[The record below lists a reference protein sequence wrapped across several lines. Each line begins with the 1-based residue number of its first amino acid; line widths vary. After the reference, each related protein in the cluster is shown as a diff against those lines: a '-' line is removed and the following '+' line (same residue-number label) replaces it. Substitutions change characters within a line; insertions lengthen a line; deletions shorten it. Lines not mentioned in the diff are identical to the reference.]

1 MLTRQKVTLSHYKD
15 YHDIL
20 LKSRTVRK
28 HTSNEKKTKEQHA
41 CFLHYSTICQEGKKK
56 KTATRTTIKTNAI
69 ISKFQ
74 EKFSVEQE
82 PPQNSSVALKELQY
96 KLEVKKK

>member
-28 HTSNEKKTKEQHA
+28 HTSNEKKTKNSMHV
-41 CFLHYSTICQEGKKK
+41 FYIIRPFVRKVK

-82 PPQNSSVALKELQY
+82 PPQNSSVALRELQY

>member
-1 MLTRQKVTLSHYKD
+1 MHVFYIIRPF
-15 YHDIL
+15 
-20 LKSRTVRK
+20 VRK
-28 HTSNEKKTKEQHA
+28 V
-41 CFLHYSTICQEGKKK
+41 KKK

>member
-28 HTSNEKKTKEQHA
+28 HTSNEKKTKNSMHV
-41 CFLHYSTICQEGKKK
+41 FYIIRPFVRKVKKK

-96 KLEVKKK
+96 KLEVEKK

>member
-1 MLTRQKVTLSHYKD
+1 MHVFYIIRPF
-15 YHDIL
+15 
-20 LKSRTVRK
+20 VRK
-28 HTSNEKKTKEQHA
+28 VK
-41 CFLHYSTICQEGKKK
+41 KKK

>member
-1 MLTRQKVTLSHYKD
+1 MHVFYIIRPF
-15 YHDIL
+15 
-20 LKSRTVRK
+20 VRK
-28 HTSNEKKTKEQHA
+28 V
-41 CFLHYSTICQEGKKK
+41 KKK

-82 PPQNSSVALKELQY
+82 PPQNSSAALKELQY